1 MKDYRIITGKDLEEL
16 RRKVKEILPIDYVP
30 VGDIGHYVDEH
41 TSKRIFFQAMYK
53 EK

>member
-30 VGDIGHYVDEH
+30 VGDIGYYTDKYGSV
-41 TSKRIFFQAMYK
+41 IFFQAMIK